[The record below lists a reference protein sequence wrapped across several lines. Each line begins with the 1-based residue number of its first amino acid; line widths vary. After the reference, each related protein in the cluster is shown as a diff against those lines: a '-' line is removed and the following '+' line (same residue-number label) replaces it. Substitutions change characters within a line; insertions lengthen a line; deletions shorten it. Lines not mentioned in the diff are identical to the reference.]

1 MKFKLY
7 RDEYFCLIEAC
18 RRFSDFMKDSRAT
31 LRPWV
36 QAFPY
41 GVDRFNKD
49 YIIEQLRALNASETR
64 GWLLWRAGNAYGVA
78 RNRLR
83 NAIKRLRVPGR
94 LVNDL
99 GEAEALV
106 TTRANYRK
114 RMKAVEDAEVR
125 GLPIYVLRSN
135 TVPQMEN
142 FLSDLF
148 DLQIASGD
156 PQLEDAM
163 HEAHDA
169 IQAVLNGTRSVD
181 LKPASSYIRR
191 LQHQTA
197 RQSNLTSHSYGKE
210 PRRRVRIFRD

>member
-1 MKFKLY
+1 MHIETARSPAKSRTTGAGY
-7 RDEYFCLIEAC
+7 RRQTALPSAKQRVDQELP
-18 RRFSDFMKDSRAT
+18 FSAT
-31 LRPWV
+31 PPRMPSSLSPIRI
-36 QAFPY
+36 Y
-41 GVDRFNKD
+41 
-49 YIIEQLRALNASETR
+49 
-64 GWLLWRAGNAYGVA
+64 AYGVA

-94 LVNDL
+94 MVNDI

-106 TTRANYRK
+106 TTRSYYRK
-114 RMKAVEDAEVR
+114 RMKVIEDAERR

-135 TVPQMEN
+135 TIPQMEN

-148 DLQIASGD
+148 DLQIAAAD
-156 PQLEDAM
+156 PQLENAM
-163 HEAHDA
+163 QEAQEA

-197 RQSNLTSHSYGKE
+197 RQANLTSHSYGKE
-210 PRRRVRIFRD
+210 PRRRVRIYRD